1 MAPSYSVPYTT
12 PLPEGFEVGTV
23 LRIRGVVNQEA
34 DRFHVNLMCSDET
47 DSEIVLHFNP
57 RLAESTVVINT
68 MECGAWGSEERV
80 LGGAFHR
87 GQPFDLL
94 IIAVHECFKV
104 RLCHRGGRQHPGLLP
119 WQGQEGPWR
128 RWGAEARPRLGR
140 ASPVPHLP
148 WRKRTRGQAYG
159 GGKDA
164 RARAQR
170 VGVQRGGVDIPD
182 PIPVHG
188 LLT

>member
-1 MAPSYSVPYTT
+1 MAGTADRQWRSYSVPYTT

-87 GQPFDLL
+87 GQPFDLPT
-94 IIAVHECFKV
+94 IAMHECFKV
-104 RLCHRGGRQHPGLLP
+104 VVGDSESHEFIYRLPP
-119 WQGQEGPWR
+119 
-128 RWGAEARPRLGR
+128 
-140 ASPVPHLP
+140 
-148 WRKRTRGQAYG
+148 K
-159 GGKDA
+159 
-164 RARAQR
+164 RARCLE
-170 VGVQRGGVDIPD
+170 VGGDVKLDLVKIF
-182 PIPVHG
+182 
-188 LLT
+188 